1 MAGAVRE
8 SIVALKH
15 ADNEWAVR
23 MRIELAPGDMAIREL
38 LQNAIESCQLLPPAE
53 RHVRLRG
60 IEVPG
65 LSDERP
71 VRKLAIWNRGPG
83 MSADKLLAVL
93 DLAASGDEKSQGV
106 GANFGVGAKTA
117 GLKAS
122 PEGLRYRSCSGGRVH
137 EAVIGYRKNIYGKI
151 KRQIG
156 NQWCEVWDATDACAK
171 DGYPLHFDWT
181 EVVVMGLTRDHDTV
195 DNLFLDDACDK
206 VWLTQAITRRF
217 YDLSHVDLQ
226 REESATPTTD
236 HGRRLLGLKAIGTKQ
251 DEIVSATVNGV
262 SVGIRYGILKDRT
275 GGGTDTRVGYTSHA
289 CLVYANECFDY
300 HDSLPW
306 RRVAP
311 RFGISHGQ
319 GQMFVQIL
327 LPDKYPVVFDQYR
340 KNLENPDR
348 TRIVRLEEFQETVF
362 QNRPQWLID
371 FIASQAPAQM
381 EMSDALKKRLRDL
394 TDYIK
399 WYRELYKLDE
409 DGDVLAGG
417 LQLAGEGG
425 GDGPAPE
432 PSVDVGE
439 KTDDGLRPASE
450 HLKRRGTVPSYEW
463 VKGGTAKHRDELSQ
477 RCAKYDRQL
486 HKLFLNVEYE
496 GIERAIEMSVA
507 DFQHVK
513 DQGEL
518 RQEVT
523 MCVKEEVVYRATAHV
538 MLGLVHESLEY
549 WSRGD
554 VKDALNTEA
563 LSVPLSDYRAIAASV
578 RPRLMS
584 RYGKSH

>member
-1 MAGAVRE
+1 MAGAVKE
-8 SIVALKH
+8 SLVPLKH

-23 MRIELAPGDMAIREL
+23 MRIELAPGDMVIREL
-38 LQNAIESCQLLPPAE
+38 LKNAIESAE
-53 RHVRLRG
+53 RELPEHRHIRLRG
-60 IEVPG
+60 IEWQASP
-65 LSDERP
+65 DETP

-83 MSADKLLAVL
+83 MAADKLLAVL
-93 DLAASGDEKSQGV
+93 DLAASGSEKRQGV
-106 GANFGVGAKTA
+106 DANFGVGAKTA

-122 PEGLRYRSCSGGRVH
+122 PEGLRYRSCTGGRVH
-137 EAVIGYRKNIYGKI
+137 EAVIGCRKETYGKI
-151 KRQIG
+151 KKKIG
-156 NQWCEVWDATDACAK
+156 NQWCEVWDATDACLK
-171 DGYPLHFDWT
+171 EGYPLSFDWT
-181 EVVVMGLTRDHDTV
+181 EVMLMGLTRDHDTV
-195 DNLFLDDACDK
+195 ENLFLEDSYAQ

-217 YDLSHVDLQ
+217 YDLSHVDVQ

-236 HGRRLLGLKAIGTKQ
+236 HGRRLLGLKAIGYKQ
-251 DEIVSATVNGV
+251 HEIVPAVVGGV
-262 SVGIRYGILKDRT
+262 PVSIRYGTLKDRT

-289 CLVYANECFDY
+289 CLVFSNECFDY

-311 RFGISHGQ
+311 RFGIAHGQ
-319 GQMFVQIL
+319 GQVFVHVL
-327 LPDKYPVVFDQYR
+327 LPAKHPVVCDQYR

-348 TRIVRLEEFQETVF
+348 NRTVRLEDFQEAVF
-362 QNRPQWLID
+362 QHRPQWLID

-394 TDYIK
+394 TEYIK
-399 WYRELYKLDE
+399 WYRDLYKLDE
-409 DGDVLAGG
+409 EGDVLVGG
-417 LQLAGEGG
+417 LQLAGEGE

-432 PSVDVGE
+432 PIEESGE
-439 KTDDGLRPASE
+439 KSDDGLRPASE
-450 HLKRRGTVPSYEW
+450 HMKRRGTIPDYEW

-477 RCAKYDRQL
+477 RCAKYDRQM

-496 GIERAIEMSVA
+496 GLERAIEMSVA

-518 RQEVT
+518 RQEAT

-538 MLGLVHESLEY
+538 MLGLVHESLEH
-549 WSRGD
+549 WSRRD
-554 VKDALNTEA
+554 VKEALNVEA
-563 LSVPLSDYRAIAASV
+563 LSVPLSDYRAIAAAI
-578 RPRLMS
+578 RQRLMS